1 MAKYTVIADT
11 CRTVVEMLKD
21 NLVPEPMSKP
31 ESIGVCDPKDRGN
44 FVLGIHPYNIA
55 ENKELVTS
63 RPVFLPDGYMQ
74 NPPASYQIFCIMSVL
89 SKAEIATRAFD
100 EQRIIG
106 RALQLL
112 KDNTVLPKKYMP
124 ESLKISNETINL
136 EILPLELEEKVK
148 IWSMF
153 NEPYKLSIFFSLGP
167 VLIESKQIK
176 APPARVATIGIEG
189 KIKEWGDIYESS

>member
-1 MAKYTVIADT
+1 
-11 CRTVVEMLKD
+11 
-21 NLVPEPMSKP
+21 
-31 ESIGVCDPKDRGN
+31 
-44 FVLGIHPYNIA
+44 
-55 ENKELVTS
+55 
-63 RPVFLPDGYMQ
+63 
-74 NPPASYQIFCIMSVL
+74 MSVL

-106 RALQLL
+106 RVLQLL

-153 NEPYKLSIFFSLGP
+153 NESYKLSIFFSLGP

-176 APPARVATIGIEG
+176 APPARVATIGIES